1 VKCVVKNVN
10 RSPRG
15 FYDAAG
21 ELHVL
26 APNAQVEVEITEEHA
41 AEIIAANAKGGAFAV
56 VREPRGKGKAAA
68 SAE

>member
-15 FYDAAG
+15 FHDAAG

-26 APNAQVEVEITEEHA
+26 APGAQVEVDITEEHA
-41 AEIIAANAKGGAFAV
+41 AEIIAGKGDYV
-56 VREPRGKGKAAA
+56 VIREPRSKGKGAA